1 VHRLYRHPT
10 DKVIGGVAA
19 GLGVWMNIDP
29 TFVRLAWV
37 LLAIFTG
44 GVFMVIYIAMLF
56 VVPLPP
62 QGWMPGPRPGGPVPG
77 QPAPG
82 QPPGSTTPPGAWAA
96 WQPPPGAGPGP
107 TPGGSSDP
115 APPGSGG
122 WQQSPPPSGGWAP
135 PAIGNG
141 NAGIVGG
148 VILVLLGAWFLVD
161 QYVDIDWSLLWPVL
175 LMLAGVGLIVLAAR
189 RGRTPG

>member
-10 DKVIGGVAA
+10 DRVIGGVAA
-19 GLGVWMNIDP
+19 GLGAWMNIDP
-29 TFVRLAWV
+29 TIVRLAWV
-37 LLAIFTG
+37 VLAIFTG
-44 GVFMVIYIAMLF
+44 GVFLVIYIVMLF

-62 QGWMPGPRPGGPVPG
+62 QGWIPGPNAGG
-77 QPAPG
+77 PAPG
-82 QPPGSTTPPGAWAA
+82 QSPAGATPPGGWAA
-96 WQPPPGAGPGP
+96 WQTPPAPGAGSAPGAP
-107 TPGGSSDP
+107 PDPAAPGGLP
-115 APPGSGG
+115 QAPSAG
-122 WQQSPPPSGGWAP
+122 WSP

-161 QYVDIDWSLLWPVL
+161 QYIDIDWTLLWPVL
-175 LMLAGVGLIVLAAR
+175 VMLAGVALIVLAAR

>member
-1 VHRLYRHPT
+1 MHRLYRHPT

-19 GLGVWMNIDP
+19 GIGVWMNVDP
-29 TFVRLAWV
+29 TIVRLAWV

-44 GVFMVIYIAMLF
+44 GVFLVIYFVMLF

-62 QGWMPGPRPGGPVPG
+62 QGWTASGANPAGPVPG
-77 QPAPG
+77 QPPA
-82 QPPGSTTPPGAWAA
+82 GA
-96 WQPPPGAGPGP
+96 
-107 TPGGSSDP
+107 T
-115 APPGSGG
+115 
-122 WQQSPPPSGGWAP
+122 PSGGWRAWQAPPAADAGSAPAAPPDPGAPGGWPQAAAPTPGWTP

-148 VILVLLGAWFLVD
+148 VILVVLGAWFLVD

-175 LMLAGVGLIVLAAR
+175 VMLAGVALIVLAAR
-189 RGRTPG
+189 RGSMPG

>member
-1 VHRLYRHPT
+1 MHRLYRHPT

-19 GLGVWMNIDP
+19 GLGVWMNVDP
-29 TFVRLAWV
+29 TIVRLAWV
-37 LLAIFTG
+37 VLAIFTG
-44 GVFMVIYIAMLF
+44 GMFLVIYFVMLF

-62 QGWMPGPRPGGPVPG
+62 QGWMPGPNPGGPRAWPAARPARPRQADGPRGRRRPPPVPAR
-77 QPAPG
+77 PRARRP
-82 QPPGSTTPPGAWAA
+82 TPPRPAA
-96 WQPPPGAGPGP
+96 GRRDRRRPR
-107 TPGGSSDP
+107 
-115 APPGSGG
+115 G
-122 WQQSPPPSGGWAP
+122 WTP

-161 QYVDIDWSLLWPVL
+161 QYVDIDWTLLWPVL
-175 LMLAGVGLIVLAAR
+175 VMLAGVALIVLAAR

>member
-19 GLGVWMNIDP
+19 GLGVWMNVDP
-29 TFVRLAWV
+29 TIVRLAWV
-37 LLAIFTG
+37 VLAIFTG
-44 GVFMVIYIAMLF
+44 GVFLVIYVVMLF

-62 QGWMPGPRPGGPVPG
+62 PGWMEASPATGADAAPGMPPGPAAGGG
-77 QPAPG
+77 
-82 QPPGSTTPPGAWAA
+82 
-96 WQPPPGAGPGP
+96 WQPGPA
-107 TPGGSSDP
+107 S
-115 APPGSGG
+115 SGG
-122 WQQSPPPSGGWAP
+122 WTP

-161 QYVDIDWSLLWPVL
+161 QYVDIDWTLLWPVL
-175 LMLAGVGLIVLAAR
+175 VMLAGVALIVLAAR
-189 RGRTPG
+189 RGRQPS

>member
-1 VHRLYRHPT
+1 MHRLYRHPT

-29 TFVRLAWV
+29 TIVRLAWV

-44 GVFMVIYIAMLF
+44 GVFLVVYFVMLI

-62 QGWMPGPRPGGPVPG
+62 QGWMPGPNPGGPM
-77 QPAPG
+77 PG
-82 QPPGSTTPPGAWAA
+82 QPPGGATPPGAWTA
-96 WQPPPGAGPGP
+96 WQAPPTAGTSAAPGMPPDPASPGP
-107 TPGGSSDP
+107 
-115 APPGSGG
+115 GG
-122 WQQSPPPSGGWAP
+122 WQQRPAPSGSWTP

-148 VILVLLGAWFLVD
+148 VILVLLGAWFLID
-161 QYVDIDWSLLWPVL
+161 QYVDIDWTLLWPVL
-175 LMLAGVGLIVLAAR
+175 VMLAGVGLIVLAAR

>member
-1 VHRLYRHPT
+1 MHRLYRHPT

-29 TFVRLAWV
+29 TIARLAWV

-44 GVFMVIYIAMLF
+44 GVFLVIYIVMLF

-62 QGWMPGPRPGGPVPG
+62 QGRMPGPRPGGPM
-77 QPAPG
+77 PG
-82 QPPGSTTPPGAWAA
+82 QPPGNITPPGAWTA
-96 WQPPPGAGPGP
+96 WQPPAGAAPGP
-107 TPGGSSDP
+107 TPGMPPDP
-115 APPGSGG
+115 AAPAPGG
-122 WQQSPPPSGGWAP
+122 WQQGPAPSGGWTP

-148 VILVLLGAWFLVD
+148 VILVLLGAWFLID
-161 QYVDIDWSLLWPVL
+161 QYVDIDWTLLWPVL
-175 LMLAGVGLIVLAAR
+175 VMLAGVGLIVLTAR

>member
-1 VHRLYRHPT
+1 MNRLYRHPT

-29 TFVRLAWV
+29 TIVRLAWV

-44 GVFMVIYIAMLF
+44 GVFLVIYIVMLF

-62 QGWMPGPRPGGPVPG
+62 QGWMPGPSPGGPIPR
-77 QPAPG
+77 
-82 QPPGSTTPPGAWAA
+82 QPPGGTTPSGPSTA
-96 WQPPPGAGPGP
+96 WQPPPGAPAGPS
-107 TPGGSSDP
+107 PGIPPDP
-115 APPGSGG
+115 AAPAAGG
-122 WQQSPPPSGGWAP
+122 WPQTPTPSGGWSP

-141 NAGIVGG
+141 SAGIVGG
-148 VILVLLGAWFLVD
+148 VILVLLGAWFLID
-161 QYVDIDWSLLWPVL
+161 QYVDIDWTLLSPVL
-175 LMLAGVGLIVLAAR
+175 VMLAGVGLIILAAR

>member
-29 TFVRLAWV
+29 TIVRLAWV

-44 GVFMVIYIAMLF
+44 GVFLVIYIVMLF

-62 QGWMPGPRPGGPVPG
+62 QGWMP
-77 QPAPG
+77 
-82 QPPGSTTPPGAWAA
+82 S
-96 WQPPPGAGPGP
+96 PGAGTTRGVPGEP
-107 TPGGSSDP
+107 T
-115 APPGSGG
+115 APGG
-122 WQQSPPPSGGWAP
+122 WQEPPTPSAGWPDAPAPSAGWPQGPAPSGGWTP

-148 VILVLLGAWFLVD
+148 VILVLLGAWFLID
-161 QYVDIDWSLLWPVL
+161 QYVDIDWTLLWPVL
-175 LMLAGVGLIVLAAR
+175 VMLAGAALIVLAAR

>member
-19 GLGVWMNIDP
+19 GLGVWMNVDP
-29 TFVRLAWV
+29 TIVRIVWV

-44 GVFMVIYIAMLF
+44 GVFLVIYIVMLF

-62 QGWMPGPRPGGPVPG
+62 QGWVPGPDPG
-77 QPAPG
+77 G
-82 QPPGSTTPPGAWAA
+82 QPPAGVPPQGGWTAWQSPAAPAAGSGTGPPPDPGAA
-96 WQPPPGAGPGP
+96 
-107 TPGGSSDP
+107 
-115 APPGSGG
+115 SGG
-122 WQQSPPPSGGWAP
+122 WQQQAPAPGTGWTP

-148 VILVLLGAWFLVD
+148 VILILLGAWFLVD
-161 QYVDIDWSLLWPVL
+161 QYVDIDWTLLWPVL
-175 LMLAGVGLIVLAAR
+175 VMLAGVALVVLAAR
-189 RGRTPG
+189 RGGRVR

>member
-29 TFVRLAWV
+29 TIVRLAWV

-44 GVFMVIYIAMLF
+44 GVFLVIYIVMLF

-62 QGWMPGPRPGGPVPG
+62 QGWMP
-77 QPAPG
+77 
-82 QPPGSTTPPGAWAA
+82 SPGADTTRGVPAE
-96 WQPPPGAGPGP
+96 P
-107 TPGGSSDP
+107 T
-115 APPGSGG
+115 APGG
-122 WQQSPPPSGGWAP
+122 WQEPPTPSAGWPDAPAASAGWPQGPAPSGGWTP

-148 VILVLLGAWFLVD
+148 VILVLLGAWFLID
-161 QYVDIDWSLLWPVL
+161 QYVDIDWTLLWPVL
-175 LMLAGVGLIVLAAR
+175 VMLAGAALIVLAAR